1 MSYIQPLNQGM
12 NEDTKQVHEVT

>member
-1 MSYIQPLNQGM
+1 MNYIQPLNQGM